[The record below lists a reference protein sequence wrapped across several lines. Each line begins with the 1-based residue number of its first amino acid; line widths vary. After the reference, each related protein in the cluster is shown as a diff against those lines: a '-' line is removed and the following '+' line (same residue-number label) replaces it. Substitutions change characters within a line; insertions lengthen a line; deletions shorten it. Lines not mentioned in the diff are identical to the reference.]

1 MTELDGKM
9 DETKQAEVFKVLGVE
24 SRIRIIDLLKQR
36 GSLYVTEMAQ
46 ILGITPSAVSQH
58 LKILRH
64 AGLVRNQRKGF
75 WIPYEVDQAALEQCG
90 EVISNVCRCGCEESC
105 RIADQTVSEDVKS
118 REQERAYLK
127 ELKRSR
133 SEPDIKE
140 VIRMSEKEQDKC
152 GCGCLPSPKKGTKT
166 EKSEDKESK

>member
-1 MTELDGKM
+1 MAGVVQYLSDNLIVGTLPMCRKEAEL
-9 DETKQAEVFKVLGVE
+9 FKVLGVE

-36 GSLYVTEMAQ
+36 GPLYVNEMAQ

-64 AGLVRNQRKGF
+64 AGLVRSQRKEF

-105 RIADQTVSEDVKS
+105 RTADQTGGDEVSS
-118 REQERAYLK
+118 REGELAYLK
-127 ELKRSR
+127 KLEQELEEELRKVRNRMKRV
-133 SEPDIKE
+133 EE
-140 VIRMSEKEQDKC
+140 GE
-152 GCGCLPSPKKGTKT
+152 
-166 EKSEDKESK
+166 

>member
-1 MTELDGKM
+1 MCRKEAEL
-9 DETKQAEVFKVLGVE
+9 FKVLGVE

-36 GSLYVTEMAQ
+36 GPLGVNEMAQ

-105 RIADQTVSEDVKS
+105 RMADETRGEEINS
-118 REQERAYLK
+118 REEELAYLRRLEQ
-127 ELKRSR
+127 ELEAELQKVRTR
-133 SEPDIKE
+133 LEKAREE
-140 VIRMSEKEQDKC
+140 V
-152 GCGCLPSPKKGTKT
+152 
-166 EKSEDKESK
+166 